1 MIDRLLQNNTA
12 VKILSIILAF
22 ILWLYI
28 AGDTTGAPGFDLT
41 RDFIRG
47 VTVETYNLAGNLEIA
62 DMVEE
67 VDVAVQGP
75 SERLVGLTPDDLEI
89 YVDLGELRGGE
100 HQVKVRGNAPYGVEI
115 ENIYPSQIQ
124 VTIDEIITRQMEV
137 TPQLEGEPVE
147 GYVISDVQVE
157 PESIL
162 LEGASRIL
170 VNVEELWAVVNISEL
185 EEDSDLT
192 VPLKPVDDTGEEIT
206 GIEITPSEVEVFVS
220 VDYLEKEVPFEKE
233 VPVEVNIEGELPEG
247 LEIKSI
253 EVEPERVVLL
263 GDEELLDE
271 VNKVKTAVLDLSDKE
286 ETFSQEIEL
295 EVLQGTSLEIEPRA
309 SVMVVIGPVEE

>member
-89 YVDLGELRGGE
+89 YLDLGGLRGGE

-137 TPQLEGEPVE
+137 TPQLEGEPAE
-147 GYVISDVQVE
+147 GYVISYVQVE

-206 GIEITPSEVEVFVS
+206 GIEITPSEVEVFVK
-220 VDYLEKEVPFEKE
+220 VDYLEKE

-271 VNKVKTAVLDLSDKE
+271 VNKVKTAVLELSDKE

-295 EVLQGTSLEIEPRA
+295 EVPQGTSLEIEPRA

>member
-89 YVDLGELRGGE
+89 YLDLGGLRGGE

-137 TPQLEGEPVE
+137 TPQVEGEPVE

-206 GIEITPSEVEVFVS
+206 GIEITPSEVEVFVK
-220 VDYLEKEVPFEKE
+220 VDYLEKE

-295 EVLQGTSLEIEPRA
+295 EVPQGTSLEIEPRA

>member
-89 YVDLGELRGGE
+89 YLDLGGLRGGE

-137 TPQLEGEPVE
+137 TPQLEGEPAE
-147 GYVISDVQVE
+147 GYVISYVQVE

-206 GIEITPSEVEVFVS
+206 GIEITPSEVEVFVK
-220 VDYLEKEVPFEKE
+220 VDYLEKE

-295 EVLQGTSLEIEPRA
+295 EVPQGISLEIEPRA

>member
-124 VTIDEIITRQMEV
+124 VIIDEIITRQMEV

-185 EEDSDLT
+185 EEDSNLT

-206 GIEITPSEVEVFVS
+206 GLEITPSEVDVFVK
-220 VDYLEKEVPFEKE
+220 VDYFKKE

-253 EVEPERVVLL
+253 EAEPERVVLL
-263 GDEELLDE
+263 GDEELLEE

-286 ETFSQEIEL
+286 ETFFQEIEL
-295 EVLQGTSLEIEPRA
+295 EVPQGTSLEIEPRA